1 LGIFPVETDVR
12 DIPNLASQDVL
23 NLNFI
28 KDPGRYV
35 FRRHYRQGLRSHVM
49 EVLHPDDVAKEKQGI
64 VTDGIRWFPRA
75 KPLKML
81 RIFRSRFIDLN
92 HALAE
97 IHRVLLVERYLGPD
111 YYARSFEFLVDYR
124 TENKYDIILCGL
136 QEYVEGLPVDP
147 WGMLNAQRLAE
158 NLIRP
163 GVGQGQP
170 ASLDY
175 DGLTDTIQSHAETFL
190 NCIKAMIAE
199 TDHIPDLAGEGNLIL
214 TAGGRIKLVDIN
226 NVSRIRTDTEIYID
240 EKGYP
245 VCDKSIEALFLL
257 EKGFTKKTAID
268 QEPLYQSLQDEDR
281 MKQVNRLERKF
292 HLAHNDWRL
301 RAD

>member
-1 LGIFPVETDVR
+1 METDVR
-12 DIPNLASQDVL
+12 DIPNLSGRDIS

-28 KDPGRYV
+28 RDPGRYV

-49 EVLHPDDVAKEKQGI
+49 EVLNPDDVVREKKGI

-75 KPLKML
+75 KPLNML
-81 RIFRSRFIDLN
+81 RIFRSRFEDLDD
-92 HALAE
+92 ALAE

-124 TENKYDIILCGL
+124 LGGRYDIVLCGL

-147 WGMLNAQRLAE
+147 WGLLNARRLAE

-175 DGLTDTIQSHAETFL
+175 DRLTETIQSHAETFL
-190 NCIKAMIAE
+190 DRIKAMIAQAG
-199 TDHIPDLAGEGNLIL
+199 HIPDLAGEGNLIL
-214 TAGGRIKLVDIN
+214 TADGRIKLVDIN
-226 NVSRIRTDTEIYID
+226 NVSQIQTEGDIYID

-257 EKGFTKKTAID
+257 EKGFTKHKLSD
-268 QEPLYQSLQDEDR
+268 QEPLYRLLQDEKR
-281 MKQVNRLERKF
+281 MKQVNRLERQF
-292 HLAHNDWRL
+292 HLAHNDLRL